1 MNEAERKKCDE
12 AEASGQLPRLRLVVK
27 SFCAPIWWEID
38 HKTIL
43 GNGSMCVIA
52 TPQSVFG
59 VTANHVL
66 TIYEGHK
73 VAHPDAFC
81 QLGSAPF
88 DPIPNLIARSEHWDL
103 ATFGIPDFTLKHWG
117 RHHRIYKTEAW
128 PPPAIKNNDPVI
140 LGGYP
145 TNRRTQVPGERPATM
160 TIDFVS
166 FIARADNWSESH
178 MAFCFDSNNWYWPQ
192 GEGLPPNP
200 ELSGASGGPC
210 FLMVPE
216 KDRIELAGFVYEAS
230 TKYEVIRVRQANLIA
245 TDGTI
250 APPAVGAC
258 RREANDEKP
267 SEQASLFGNLKQG
280 P

>member
-1 MNEAERKKCDE
+1 MNEAERKKYDA
-12 AEASGQLPRLRLVVK
+12 AEASGLLPRLRLVVQ
-27 SFCAPIWWEID
+27 SYCAPIWWEID
-38 HKTIL
+38 GKTIL

-88 DPIPNLIARSEHWDL
+88 DPIQNLIARSEYWDL
-103 ATFGIPDFTLKHWG
+103 ATFRIPAITLKHLG
-117 RHHRIYKTEAW
+117 QHRKIYKTETW
-128 PPPAIKNNDPVI
+128 PPPAIKNNDSVI

-145 TNRRTQVPGERPATM
+145 TNRRTQAPGKVTS
-160 TIDFVS
+160 DFVT
-166 FIARADNWSESH
+166 FITTVDNSSESH
-178 MAFCFDSNNWYWPQ
+178 MSFRFDSDNWYWPQ
-192 GEGLPPNP
+192 GEELPPQP

-210 FLMVPE
+210 FLMVHKE
-216 KDRIELAGFVYEAS
+216 DRIELAGFIYEAH
-230 TKYEVIRVRQANLIA
+230 TEYEVIRIRQANLIN

-250 APPAVGAC
+250 ASPPVGAQPPRGE
-258 RREANDEKP
+258 RRET
-267 SEQASLFGNLKQG
+267 G
-280 P
+280 